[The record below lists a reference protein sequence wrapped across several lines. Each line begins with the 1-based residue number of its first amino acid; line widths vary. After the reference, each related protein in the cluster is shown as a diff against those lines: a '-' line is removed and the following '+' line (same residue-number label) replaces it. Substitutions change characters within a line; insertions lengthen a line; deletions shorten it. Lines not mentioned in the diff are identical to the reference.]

1 MNKIVLLI
9 FIFLFSF
16 VLPVFSKEDDFI
28 KNDEILSGKVK
39 ETVDNEDNPNPDIV
53 PYTKKDEFKIY
64 HSKFKRAE
72 HKGKLSPKLEHVKTK
87 IRTER
92 GLFKRKE
99 EFRQRKNNELELL
112 QREYEILDY
121 K

>member
-39 ETVDNEDNPNPDIV
+39 ETVDNE
-53 PYTKKDEFKIY
+53 
-64 HSKFKRAE
+64 
-72 HKGKLSPKLEHVKTK
+72 
-87 IRTER
+87 
-92 GLFKRKE
+92 
-99 EFRQRKNNELELL
+99 
-112 QREYEILDY
+112 
-121 K
+121 